1 MKRADARNV
10 KLESAELFQCEEDG
24 YFYIKLV
31 YTYEAVDGI
40 HKLIIPKISTMISND
55 DIPAITHIPAITQKY
70 SFSGDELI
78 EATFLN
84 KRYLLKPGD
93 IPEFDG
99 ISHVHWADKL
109 IEPKPKTMTIEDIE
123 KALGYPVKIVT
134 KEMREF
140 LSKENNKC

>member
-1 MKRADARNV
+1 MKFADARNV
-10 KLESAELFQCEEDG
+10 KLESAELFQCKEDG
-24 YFYIKLV
+24 YFCIKLV
-31 YTYEAVDGI
+31 YTYKAVDGI

-55 DIPAITHIPAITQKY
+55 DIPAIARKY
-70 SFSGDELI
+70 SFSGDEFI
-78 EATFLN
+78 EATFLD
-84 KRYLLKPGD
+84 KSYFLKPGD

-123 KALGYPVKIVT
+123 KALGYPVKIIT
-134 KEMREF
+134 PAMKEF

>member
-1 MKRADARNV
+1 MKLADARNA

-24 YFYIKLV
+24 FLYIKLV

-55 DIPAITHIPAITQKY
+55 DIPAITQKY

-78 EATFLN
+78 EATFLH
-84 KRYLLKPGD
+84 KPYFLKQCD

-99 ISHVHWADKL
+99 ISHVYWADKL

-134 KEMREF
+134 PAMKEF
-140 LSKENNKC
+140 LSKENDK

>member
-1 MKRADARNV
+1 MKLADARNV

-55 DIPAITHIPAITQKY
+55 DIPAITHECTYA
-70 SFSGDELI
+70 GEELVK
-78 EATFLN
+78 ATFLD

-134 KEMREF
+134 KEMKEF
-140 LSKENNKC
+140 LSKENISHGKDI